1 MEEKKVSTLFE
12 EIKDDVSHYIS
23 DTLELGKLEVYE
35 KLSLGS
41 SVITYSLIIAGT
53 ALFAL
58 LFVFITLGLYLAE
71 VLDSDWGGF
80 GIVAL
85 VAVLFVIILMLA
97 GKPFKNLVTNSVVRF
112 LMAKDDKDD
121 KTQ

>member
-12 EIKDDVSHYIS
+12 EIKDDVSHYIN

-35 KLSLGS
+35 KLSVGS
-41 SVITYSLIIAGT
+41 SVITYSLIISGI

-71 VLDSDWGGF
+71 VLQSDWAGF

-85 VAVLFVIILMLA
+85 VAVLFVLILVLA
-97 GKPFKNLVTNSVVRF
+97 RKPFKKFVTNSVVGF
-112 LMAKDDKDD
+112 LMTRDDKDD
-121 KTQ
+121 KMQ